1 MKQYKVTFISLI
13 VLAVVLAGYFLIS
26 GLIGGEPSNDDQD
39 QVRRERV
46 LAFNPNRVVKIET
59 HYKEDFVLEK
69 IDDKWVCTSHD
80 DLKVHESSIISILNS
95 YANMQGNVIVGEDET
110 IIVENFGFHDD
121 PPTFTIYLEDG
132 KSHKLLLGNTTLSGS
147 EIFCMFEGG
156 DKVYKISGTFT
167 ERLQVTRAT
176 ITTNKV
182 FPNINKERINTVELV
197 RHGETKYIIRGD
209 FSGDEKAWKLT
220 YPFTIKGDSTQI
232 NSLVDTLMALT
243 VGDLVSTNVE
253 DLSEYGLDVPVAKY
267 TVKDNQTTRT
277 LEIGDRTSD
286 GYNRYCTVNGENHVY
301 LIAMSKL
308 SFVDNE
314 VTMYMNTYPFLENQI
329 VLSSVKLT
337 IEGEVWNL
345 DYEVTDT
352 EENYWFNG
360 VNVNRPNKDLRSQ
373 FKKITTAMYSLR
385 LEEIDLEE
393 PKPKELICS
402 IEYTRTDNTKVLVE
416 YYRRS
421 ENTCYIYVDG
431 EFMNGMIYTR
441 RITGDTSDSLINVVR
456 NFESLMNEN

>member
-1 MKQYKVTFISLI
+1 
-13 VLAVVLAGYFLIS
+13 
-26 GLIGGEPSNDDQD
+26 
-39 QVRRERV
+39 
-46 LAFNPNRVVKIET
+46 
-59 HYKEDFVLEK
+59 
-69 IDDKWVCTSHD
+69 
-80 DLKVHESSIISILNS
+80 
-95 YANMQGNVIVGEDET
+95 
-110 IIVENFGFHDD
+110 
-121 PPTFTIYLEDG
+121 LEDG

>member
-1 MKQYKVTFISLI
+1 MKQYKVTIISLI

-197 RHGETKYIIRGD
+197 RHGETKYIIRET
-209 FSGDEKAWKLT
+209 FRVMK
-220 YPFTIKGDSTQI
+220 
-232 NSLVDTLMALT
+232 
-243 VGDLVSTNVE
+243 
-253 DLSEYGLDVPVAKY
+253 
-267 TVKDNQTTRT
+267 
-277 LEIGDRTSD
+277 
-286 GYNRYCTVNGENHVY
+286 
-301 LIAMSKL
+301 
-308 SFVDNE
+308 
-314 VTMYMNTYPFLENQI
+314 
-329 VLSSVKLT
+329 
-337 IEGEVWNL
+337 
-345 DYEVTDT
+345 
-352 EENYWFNG
+352 
-360 VNVNRPNKDLRSQ
+360 RPGS
-373 FKKITTAMYSLR
+373 
-385 LEEIDLEE
+385 
-393 PKPKELICS
+393 
-402 IEYTRTDNTKVLVE
+402 
-416 YYRRS
+416 
-421 ENTCYIYVDG
+421 
-431 EFMNGMIYTR
+431 
-441 RITGDTSDSLINVVR
+441 
-456 NFESLMNEN
+456 